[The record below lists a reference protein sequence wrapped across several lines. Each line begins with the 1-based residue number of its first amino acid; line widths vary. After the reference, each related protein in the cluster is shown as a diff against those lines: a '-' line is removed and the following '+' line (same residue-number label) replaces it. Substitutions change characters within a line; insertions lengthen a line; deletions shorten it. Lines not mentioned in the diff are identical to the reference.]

1 MLTAMTED
9 DWAIVLQV
17 FRAVRSRR
25 GDKGRD
31 DRKFLEALHYF
42 TVHNITWRAL
52 SAEFGHWN
60 SIWKRFWRLSRAG
73 IFEAFFDALAAL
85 SESAHLVQMFDS
97 TVARAHVSAAGAK
110 GGQDD
115 QALGRSRGG
124 FSTKIH
130 LKVDLDGLPLAFHLT
145 GGEASDSRNFE
156 LLLDIGPD
164 ILPRAAIT
172 DKGYDAK
179 SNRDGAR
186 KRGICPVIP
195 HRATA
200 TDRPAFFPKILY
212 KARAR
217 IEQAVGKLKRFKRIA
232 LRCEKTARNYGSFV
246 ALALGIILIKSVH
259 TAYAFLI
266 LSHRRR
272 RLLWT
277 AVTRNPTAEW
287 LARQITEAFPWDSA
301 PKYLIRD
308 NDRAFAGVFKAR
320 VRAMGI
326 RDRPT
331 SVRAPWQNGY
341 VERLIGS
348 VRRECTDH
356 LIVFSEEHLRQ
367 ILAKYST
374 Y

>member
-186 KRGICPVIP
+186 KRGICPVISASRDCNRQTRFLP
-195 HRATA
+195 ENPLQSAGAHRAGRRQTQA
-200 TDRPAFFPKILY
+200 LQAHRPSLREDCAQLRFLR
-212 KARAR
+212 RAR
-217 IEQAVGKLKRFKRIA
+217 PRPHLDQIRPHGLVLNQTTTLESPNHHVYSP
-232 LRCEKTARNYGSFV
+232 CE
-246 ALALGIILIKSVH
+246 
-259 TAYAFLI
+259 
-266 LSHRRR
+266 
-272 RLLWT
+272 
-277 AVTRNPTAEW
+277 TR
-287 LARQITEAFPWDSA
+287 
-301 PKYLIRD
+301 Y
-308 NDRAFAGVFKAR
+308 
-320 VRAMGI
+320 
-326 RDRPT
+326 
-331 SVRAPWQNGY
+331 
-341 VERLIGS
+341 
-348 VRRECTDH
+348 
-356 LIVFSEEHLRQ
+356 
-367 ILAKYST
+367 
-374 Y
+374 